1 MQKWKKSSSL
11 LQLGLKD
18 HSDIRQTFL
27 YKLSEKSNLHRFK
40 NVLLC
45 GSAQDRYVPV
55 HSAHILNCK
64 QSLKDGSVV
73 GKKLIV
79 NFYYLLF
86 LIFLDNCFILF
97 QVKHTGK
104 W

>member
-1 MQKWKKSSSL
+1 MWLMQKWKKSSSL

-73 GKKLIV
+73 GKKLIS
-79 NFYYLLF
+79 
-86 LIFLDNCFILF
+86 IL
-97 QVKHTGK
+97 
-104 W
+104 